1 MKKTRFL
8 ACILTLAMVVSL
20 GPTFAAGSGL
30 SVTLDGTLL
39 ADGARVYLS
48 ESGRTMVA
56 ASALEGVFTLEYK
69 TSDEV
74 LSQVTLRRTQNE
86 RSDVLTFY
94 VDGDRVEVD
103 GYSVFQSQNEGGTS
117 GSDGA
122 VALPSDTTVSVRD
135 GTVYLPIRY
144 TMEWFGFAVGW
155 DGATNTVSLTSPV
168 TAEPANAETTFDFDL
183 LSYMPQDQNYMVSP
197 LSLKMALAMAANG
210 AEGATQQEL
219 LDVLGIDDLDAYNS
233 EAKALIASLNSNEEV
248 EFNLANS
255 IWYNTDFYGLSG
267 SGFAAPFVSTIQD
280 SYQGVAQTIDNATG
294 SQTVNDW
301 ISAQTKDKITDVVS
315 DEDMPET
322 LSLLVNTI
330 YFKGKWSEPFNEANT
345 QDAVFTD
352 RNGKETETAFM
363 NYISYY
369 ACYEDEDYQ
378 VLACPYED
386 GSTSMYFVLPKDGSA
401 LTQAAFENAVANM
414 EYSYV
419 SLSVP
424 KFTTEYTHKDLV
436 ELLKA
441 LGVQTAF
448 DAGTADFFNMF
459 LTEAVNQSEPPY
471 ISNILQKTFISVD
484 ENGTEAAAATVVG
497 LGGSSTPPPEPI
509 VFRCDRPFTYIIRDD
524 NTGTILFL
532 GEYAFVE

>member
-1 MKKTRFL
+1 
-8 ACILTLAMVVSL
+8 V
-20 GPTFAAGSGL
+20 
-30 SVTLDGTLL
+30 D
-39 ADGARVYLS
+39 ADGDSMFLS
-48 ESGRTMVA
+48 G
-56 ASALEGVFTLEYK
+56 
-69 TSDEV
+69 
-74 LSQVTLRRTQNE
+74 
-86 RSDVLTFY
+86 
-94 VDGDRVEVD
+94 
-103 GYSVFQSQNEGGTS
+103 NEGG
-117 GSDGA
+117 
-122 VALPSDTTVSVRD
+122 VVIPSDTTVSVR
-135 GTVYLPIRY
+135 GGVVYLPIRY

-155 DGATNTVSLTSPV
+155 DGTTHTVSLTSPV
-168 TAEPANAETTFDFDL
+168 TAEPANAETTFDFNL
-183 LSYMPQDQNYMVSP
+183 LSYMPQDKNYIVSP

-210 AEGATQQEL
+210 ADGATQQEI

-255 IWYNTDFYGLSG
+255 IWYNTDYYGKSG
-267 SGFAAPFVSTIQD
+267 SGFAAPYISTIQD

-301 ISAQTKDKITDVVS
+301 ISAQTEDKITDVVS

-330 YFKGKWSEPFNEANT
+330 YFKGKWQEPFNEANT
-345 QDAVFTD
+345 QEAVFTD

-363 NYISYY
+363 HYISYY
-369 ACYEDEDYQ
+369 AYYEDEDYQ

-386 GSTSMYFVLPKDGSA
+386 GSTNMYFVLPRDGSA
-401 LTQAAFENAVANM
+401 LTQAAFDEAVANM

-419 SLSVP
+419 YLSVP

-448 DAGTADFFNMF
+448 DVGTADFFNMF
-459 LTEAVNQSEPPY
+459 LTESVDQSDPPY

-484 ENGTEAAAATVVG
+484 EKGTEAAAATVVG
-497 LGGSSTPPPEPI
+497 LSGGSSTPPPEPI

-524 NTGTILFL
+524 STGTILFM